1 MNQQVP
7 GVVADISGMQKP
19 ASIQSTI
26 KRMHEYVR
34 AMGYAKKPVT
44 SIAMYADH
52 YDAAMKSLNAQ
63 AKQNSTPPVI
73 GLKFKAIPVTRG
85 GVQ

>member
-1 MNQQVP
+1 MNEQDP

-26 KRMHEYVR
+26 KRMHDYVR
-34 AMGYAKKPVT
+34 AMGIAKKPVT

-63 AKQNSTPPVI
+63 AKEHATPRVI
-73 GLKFKAIPVTRG
+73 GLKFQTIPVTRG
-85 GVQ
+85 GV